1 MGIFGY
7 DKKQDER
14 IAALE
19 GHVRKLTET
28 VQAVQADLAQGHI
41 AILELQAKTDEKV
54 SAADVDP
61 AIVKLNKDHGEAR
74 TELDKASAAASE
86 GWAELQDGV
95 RDSFE
100 NLRTSVQQAYDRIKK
115 G

>member
-1 MGIFGY
+1 MGIFGD

-28 VQAVQADLAQGHI
+28 VQAVQVDLAQGRI
-41 AILELQAKTDEKV
+41 AILELQAKIDNKV

-61 AIVKLNKDHGEAR
+61 AIAKLNEDLGEAR
-74 TELDKASAAASE
+74 KKLDKASAAASE
-86 GWAELQDGV
+86 SWVELQNGT

-100 NLRTSVQQAYDRIKK
+100 RLRTSVQQAYDRIKK